1 MLILVTLV
9 ATTGAYGEASTS
21 PSISPES
28 AVREITRESV
38 LAEMNVIRADAGLP
52 PLRAD
57 ERLVGA
63 AEDRIRDMEELG
75 YWAHQSP
82 DGRTPFVW
90 LKTRAYPY
98 SYAGE
103 NLASGF
109 ETVSLMVNS
118 WMESRGHR
126 ENIMSPIFT
135 DCGIAVIEGSTTGRA
150 MGKSV
155 VVLFAREQSPAR

>member
-1 MLILVTLV
+1 MRNPMFQTMMLLVLLA
-9 ATTGAYGEASTS
+9 ATTASAFGEASTS
-21 PSISPES
+21 PAFSRES
-28 AVREITRESV
+28 TAREITRESV

-57 ERLVGA
+57 ERLAGA

-103 NLASGF
+103 NLAS
-109 ETVSLMVNS
+109 
-118 WMESRGHR
+118 
-126 ENIMSPIFT
+126 
-135 DCGIAVIEGSTTGRA
+135 
-150 MGKSV
+150 
-155 VVLFAREQSPAR
+155 